1 MFREI
6 LVNLLNEVKGAQ
18 WVIVVGGDGV
28 PVDAGSETGGLSTE
42 TLAAEY
48 ALFVRSCQR
57 VLAATGGGE
66 LQGFELLTN
75 RGKVILETLTPE
87 YFLLMGLESEGYTGQ
102 ARFEILRARSL
113 MEHELVL

>member
-6 LVNLLNEVKGAQ
+6 LVKLLNDVKGAQ
-18 WVIVVGGDGV
+18 WAIVVGGDGV

-42 TLAAEY
+42 TVAAEY
-48 ALFVRSCQR
+48 TLFVRACQR
-57 VLAATGGGE
+57 VLAETGGGE

-87 YFLLMGLESEGYTGQ
+87 YFLLMGLVPEGYTGQ
-102 ARFEILRARSL
+102 ARFEILRARGL
-113 MEHELVL
+113 MERELVV